1 MRRRSYSVYKEIE
14 VDVEL
19 DDFDDEDLLEEL
31 EERGAAFPDKSLVRV
46 IYEKRRM
53 GQDYQ
58 AELDQLIYECLGK
71 II

>member
-14 VDVEL
+14 IDVEL

-31 EERGAAFPDKSLVRV
+31 EERGSAVPDKSLLRA

-58 AELDQLIYECLGK
+58 ADLDQLIYECLGK
-71 II
+71 IV